1 MGLGAL
7 RASAFEFEALF
18 DAEAVLLVDDA
29 KSELV
34 EGDAFLN
41 EGVRAYGDARGPA
54 LERFQNGPF
63 LGGLEASGKFEDGN
77 AERLEPLAKLLGV
90 LFRKEFRRGHEDGLM
105 TALEGAQQRESG
117 DDRLAASHVSLYE
130 AVHGRVLPEIL
141 FDFPPDAL
149 LRVREREGKRGEE
162 GVDQVFARLVEV
174 RRLQIPSAAARLGER
189 DLLREKFVEFESLP
203 GRGRA
208 VLQGRDGRVG
218 RRIVQVAE
226 GGVEARQTE
235 RFGQIRGYEVAHVE
249 VEQRTMNALSKPRL
263 LNSFARRIDGGE
275 GLREIG
281 RVEEGFAHLRV
292 HHLEARFVEIPPPHL
307 SEDAHDFAVADG
319 GGDVSV
325 VREERESER
334 TRVVGD
340 FGHVDLSAAR
350 RPEARPQHRALTL
363 RGHAR
368 VGDQFADRSDGGF
381 VFIAQRQMKDEV
393 PIGKESEPL
402 ETFRER
408 RKLLLFDRAR
418 HAGAKR

>member
-1 MGLGAL
+1 M
-7 RASAFEFEALF
+7 
-18 DAEAVLLVDDA
+18 
-29 KSELV
+29 
-34 EGDAFLN
+34 
-41 EGVRAYGDARGPA
+41 
-54 LERFQNGPF
+54 
-63 LGGLEASGKFEDGN
+63 
-77 AERLEPLAKLLGV
+77 
-90 LFRKEFRRGHEDGLM
+90 
-105 TALEGAQQRESG
+105 
-117 DDRLAASHVSLYE
+117 
-130 AVHGRVLPEIL
+130 
-141 FDFPPDAL
+141 
-149 LRVREREGKRGEE
+149 
-162 GVDQVFARLVEV
+162 
-174 RRLQIPSAAARLGER
+174 
-189 DLLREKFVEFESLP
+189 
-203 GRGRA
+203 
-208 VLQGRDGRVG
+208 
-218 RRIVQVAE
+218 QVAE

-235 RFGQIRGYEVAHVE
+235 RLGQVRGHEVAHVE
-249 VEQRTMNALSKPRL
+249 VEQRAMNALSEPRL
-263 LNSFARRIDGGE
+263 LHAFARRVDGRE

-281 RVEEGFAHLRV
+281 RVKERFAHLRV
-292 HHLEARFVEIPPPHL
+292 HHLEVRVVVIPASNL